1 MPDTRA
7 DRVKAFKDEAE
18 LAGLKK
24 ESVAK
29 MIDADVDSLEVVCL
43 LQESTIEQIG
53 LTMGQ
58 SLLLTKWVSE
68 LKAPPSPPVSDA
80 GSTQLQHLLGE
91 IAATDQDPVSQPGKP
106 LFIPEFI
113 NRASV
118 YTDDTSDNTIC
129 VDGDVR
135 LIMKS
140 SRPKLLPEQ
149 VSMAQWVGAN
159 ARIMKRFVHNG
170 ALSTPEELCA
180 YLEYVEMFSDYA
192 QVNTLSSVMSY
203 DHAFRRMQAEKNR
216 PWDSEDFHLANF
228 CLRKKDQPSH
238 RGDFVSNSR
247 GRNSNID
254 ICRNYNADGCFRDSC
269 RYAHVCSVCRVTGH
283 PRSAHSASQPHSASS
298 VCSASQPLNPHAAR
312 YFPSQRNT

>member
-1 MPDTRA
+1 MPETRA

-53 LTMGQ
+53 LMMGQ

-68 LKAPPSPPVSDA
+68 LKSIPSPPVSDA
-80 GSTQLQHLLGE
+80 GSTQLQNLLGE
-91 IAATDQDPVSQPGKP
+91 IDATDQEPVSQPGKP
-106 LFIPEFI
+106 LFIPEFV

-118 YTDDTSDNTIC
+118 YTNDTSDNTIC

-135 LIMKS
+135 LVMKS

-159 ARIMKRFVHNG
+159 ARIMKRLVHNG
-170 ALSTPEELCA
+170 PLSTPK
-180 YLEYVEMFSDYA
+180 
-192 QVNTLSSVMSY
+192 SSV
-203 DHAFRRMQAEKNR
+203 H
-216 PWDSEDFHLANF
+216 
-228 CLRKKDQPSH
+228 
-238 RGDFVSNSR
+238 
-247 GRNSNID
+247 
-254 ICRNYNADGCFRDSC
+254 
-269 RYAHVCSVCRVTGH
+269 T
-283 PRSAHSASQPHSASS
+283 
-298 VCSASQPLNPHAAR
+298 LNM
-312 YFPSQRNT
+312 